1 MKICRRTRNGTA
13 FQAFTEVHMSPDLK
27 SAIGKI
33 RKKIFLIIDVNNNV
47 GFANR
52 FYDFFS
58 TGVIILNIIVV
69 ALNTVTSLNL
79 KYGHVFSVIEAVTV
93 LFFAIDCGFRIWTAE
108 YQYPKKTPGKAVLR
122 YIFSF
127 DGIIDILSFVP
138 YYLPVVF
145 PAGAVVFRFFRVIRI
160 FRLFRI
166 NAYYDSLNVIT
177 DVIKSKKNQLLSSV
191 FIILVLMMASSL
203 CMYSVENVAQPDVFS
218 NAFSG
223 MWWAVST
230 LLTIGYGDIYPVTT
244 LGQVLA
250 IVISFLGVGMV
261 AIPTGIIS
269 AGFVE
274 QYQKISKLG
283 TTGSEADLNF
293 IKIHIGPDDPW
304 VNKQIKQLG
313 LSREVI
319 IAVILRGHK
328 SVIPRGDVVIQPDD
342 IIVLGAEAFLDDY
355 KVELKKVVIAEK
367 NPWNGTLI
375 RDLDISRQTVIVSV
389 RRNGRAVVP
398 KGDLEIMAGDEI
410 LLYTQNHMKDQ
421 TGVVNL

>member
-1 MKICRRTRNGTA
+1 MGTGLK
-13 FQAFTEVHMSPDLK
+13 EV
-27 SAIGKI
+27 IGKI
-33 RKKIFLIIDVNNNV
+33 RKKIFLVIDVNNNE

-58 TGVIILNIIVV
+58 TGLIILNILVV
-69 ALNTVTSLNL
+69 SLNTVSSLHL
-79 KYGHVFSVIEAVTV
+79 KYGHIYEAIEALTV
-93 LFFAIDCGFRIWTAE
+93 LFFAVDCGFRIWTAE
-108 YQYPKKTPGKAVLR
+108 YQHPEKTPGKAILK
-122 YIFSF
+122 YILSF
-127 DGIIDILSFVP
+127 DGIIDILSFLP

-177 DVIKSKKNQLLSSV
+177 DVIKSKKNQLVSSV

-203 CMYSVENVAQPDVFS
+203 CMYSVENAAQPDVFS

-223 MWWAVST
+223 LWWAVST
-230 LLTIGYGDIYPVTT
+230 LLTIGYGDIYPVTG
-244 LGQVLA
+244 LGQALA

-274 QYQKISKLG
+274 QYQKITKLS
-283 TTGSEADLNF
+283 TTGSEADLHF
-293 IKIHIGPDDPW
+293 IKIHIGPEDPW
-304 VNKQIKQLG
+304 ANRQIKYLG
-313 LSREVI
+313 LSREVT
-319 IAVILRGHK
+319 IAVILRG
-328 SVIPRGDVVIQPDD
+328 SSSIIPRGDVVIRPDD

-389 RRNGRAVVP
+389 KRNGRAVVP
-398 KGDLEIMAGDEI
+398 KGDLEIRAGDEI
-410 LLYTQNHMKDQ
+410 LLYSQNHMRDQ
-421 TGVVNL
+421 TGVLKL